1 MSKVQVLFGL
11 LVGSLMTALGSWLFY
26 AGIASANLAVVG
38 CLVLLANATHG
49 AVYLFREWK
58 ARPSYMPL
66 KGNG

>member
-11 LVGSLMTALGSWLFY
+11 LVGILVTGLGSWLFY

-38 CLVLLANATHG
+38 CLVLLANSIHG
-49 AVYLFREWK
+49 AVYVTREWK
-58 ARPSYMPL
+58 SRPSYLPL